1 MMNYLISAYSV
12 NPYHGSEDGVGW
24 NWVLQYEKNYKQG
37 DKIILLTKKFNEEDT
52 RRGFQEFGIRHIEL
66 KIVDVPAYLNWF
78 REKYSLFHHMYYM
91 LWQHWAWLWVKKSGL
106 QFDVIHHVTMNDYRI
121 VSEMYKVQ
129 NAKIIWGPV
138 GGAQITP
145 KALKCYERKKLSAE
159 FRELINK
166 SCQWNPIYKAI
177 VRKYDVIYC
186 INKETKYQLE
196 KIIKRPIVLL
206 PELAIRDEYKNLK
219 INERK
224 NEIIKIVFVGRLI
237 WKKGITFLIDT
248 LELMPRNIEWE
259 LQIFGDGENRDLII
273 KQIYQSSIR
282 EHVKIMGNRSLN
294 QITEAYQDADIFVLP
309 SLRETSGNV
318 LLEAM
323 AHAIPIV
330 AFDMSF
336 CSQLKKKDCGIF
348 IDVNQSVGKIKKDF
362 CNAILEL
369 IQNPETR
376 KQKGMNGYKTVNQE
390 FTWEKKYS
398 TIYNYMI

>member
-1 MMNYLISAYSV
+1 MNYLISAYSV

-166 SCQWNPIYKAI
+166 SCQWNPIYKVI

-348 IDVNQSVGKIKKDF
+348 IDVNQSVGKIKQDF